1 MAQVQIQTKL
11 SVDDLIKAI
20 NQLNKP
26 ELENFV
32 RQMLALQAQRRAPNL
47 SKREA
52 ELLDKINH
60 AISPELQ
67 QRYEWLIERRKAESL
82 TSDEYNELLKLTD
95 VVEELEAKRVKYLA
109 ELAQVC
115 RITLSQLTEQLGIK
129 PPENA

>member
-1 MAQVQIQTKL
+1 MAQLQIQTKL

-32 RQMLALQAQRRAPNL
+32 RQMLVLQAQRKAPNL

-52 ELLDKINH
+52 ELLDKVNH
-60 AISPELQ
+60 AISPEVQ
-67 QRYEWLIERRKAESL
+67 KRYDWLIERRKAEKL
-82 TSDEYNELLKLTD
+82 TSDEYSELLKLTD
-95 VVEELEAKRVKYLA
+95 IVEKLEAKRVKYLA
-109 ELAQVC
+109 ELAQVR

-129 PPENA
+129 PPKNA

>member
-1 MAQVQIQTKL
+1 
-11 SVDDLIKAI
+11 
-20 NQLNKP
+20 
-26 ELENFV
+26 
-32 RQMLALQAQRRAPNL
+32 LQAQRRAPNL

-95 VVEELEAKRVKYLA
+95 VVEELEVKRVKYLA

-129 PPENA
+129 PPENT